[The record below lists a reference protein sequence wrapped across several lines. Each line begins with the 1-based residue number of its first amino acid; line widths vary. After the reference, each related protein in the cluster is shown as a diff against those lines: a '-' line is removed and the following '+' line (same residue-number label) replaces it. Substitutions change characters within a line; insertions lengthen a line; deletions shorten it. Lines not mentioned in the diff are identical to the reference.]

1 MIKIF
6 QPSVKLFK
14 PGKQCILVIP
24 FGDALG
30 TRGDGHGNSVKIRAA
45 DALVKAMKNL
55 GVRHVFGIPGGS
67 IMPVYDALY
76 DAEDIKHYLFKHE
89 QGAIHAADAYGRI
102 TKKPGVVLVTSG
114 PGATNLVTGLANA
127 YMDSS
132 PLVAISGQ
140 VATPILGRD
149 GFQETDIIG
158 VTFPITKLNM
168 QVRSPDDVVS
178 AFTTGYI
185 VSTEGRPGPVLI
197 DIPRDVLLGSTGSI
211 EPIPKIHPKTFGGE
225 PSREEIL
232 KALRLLLNA
241 ERPVILVGGG
251 VCWSGAWDD
260 VITLAEI
267 LWAPIVSTF
276 PGKNCVPNDHPLYL
290 GPSGMH
296 GRLEADAALANAD
309 VVLAVGTRF
318 SDRTV
323 GRFKEMNMKTIIHI
337 DIDPS
342 EIGKN
347 VRTEVGIVSDAKK
360 ALKAMLRELPSA
372 IQEEYNRQH
381 SGRRSFIAWL
391 KEIRRK
397 YEEHIEARVGSMK
410 PFAPWKVLKVL
421 RRTVP
426 PSTIVT
432 TGVGSHQMW
441 CELHWDVYIPGTFIT
456 SAGLGTMGFGLPA
469 ALGAKIA
476 ASNRPVMLIDG
487 DGSFQMTMNNLS
499 LVRDYGLPIIAV
511 IFDNRAL
518 MLVKQWQIY
527 MYSRR
532 VIATE
537 FTKNPDFVKIAEA
550 YGIEGYRPS
559 SYEEIE
565 SIVRRALRTDEP
577 VIIDIELDNEK
588 DIVLPWVKPGEWL
601 TNAVPPEGLEV
612 DLVWRG

>member
-1 MIKIF
+1 M
-6 QPSVKLFK
+6 
-14 PGKQCILVIP
+14 LVSP
-24 FGDALG
+24 FGDAPG
-30 TRGDGHGNSVKIRAA
+30 TRGDVPGNYVRIRAA
-45 DALVKAMKNL
+45 DALAKAMKSL

-67 IMPVYDALY
+67 IMPLYDALY
-76 DAEDIKHYLFKHE
+76 DVEDIKHYLFKHE

-102 TKKPGVVLVTSG
+102 TRRPGVVLVTSG

-132 PLVAISGQ
+132 PVVAISGQ
-140 VATPILGRD
+140 VATSILGRD
-149 GFQETDIIG
+149 GFQETDIVG

-178 AFTTGYI
+178 SFATGYI
-185 VSTEGRPGPVLI
+185 VSSEGRPGPVLI
-197 DIPRDVLLGSTGSI
+197 DIPRDVLLGTTSSI
-211 EPIPKIHPKTFGGE
+211 DPKPKIYPKIFGGE
-225 PSREEIL
+225 PEREKVL
-232 KALRLLLNA
+232 KALRLLVNA

-251 VCWSGAWDD
+251 VCWSGAWDEAA
-260 VITLAEI
+260 TLAEI
-267 LWAPIVSTF
+267 LWAPIVSTL
-276 PGKNCVPNDHPLYL
+276 PGKNCIPNDHPLYL

-309 VVLAVGTRF
+309 VVLAIGTRF

-323 GRFKEMNMKTIIHI
+323 GRFREMNTKAIIHI

-347 VRTEVGIVSDAKK
+347 VKTEVGIVADAKK
-360 ALKAMLRELPSA
+360 ALGAMLRELPMVVQSEA
-372 IQEEYNRQH
+372 QRNT

-391 KEIRRK
+391 REIRRK
-397 YEEHIEARVGSMK
+397 YEDHVEAMAGSMK

-421 RRTVP
+421 RRAVP

-441 CELHWDVYIPGTFIT
+441 CELHWDVYVPGTFIT
-456 SAGLGTMGFGLPA
+456 SAGLGAMGFGLPA
-469 ALGAKIA
+469 AIGAKIA
-476 ASNRPVMLIDG
+476 ASNRPVMVIDG

-499 LVRDYGLPIIAV
+499 LVRDYGLPIIVV

-527 MYSRR
+527 IYSRR
-532 VIATE
+532 IIATE
-537 FTKNPDFVKIAEA
+537 FTNNPDFIKIAEA
-550 YGIEGYRPS
+550 YGVEGYRPS

-577 VIIDIELDNEK
+577 VVIDIELDNEK
-588 DIVLPWVKPGEWL
+588 DIVLPWVKPGDWL
-601 TNAVPPEGLEV
+601 TSAVQPEGLEV
-612 DLVWRG
+612 DLIWRG

>member
-1 MIKIF
+1 
-6 QPSVKLFK
+6 L
-14 PGKQCILVIP
+14 
-24 FGDALG
+24 GDALG
-30 TRGDGHGNSVKIRAA
+30 NQVRIRAA
-45 DALVKAMKNL
+45 DALVRAMKKL
-55 GVRHVFGIPGGS
+55 EVRHVFGIPGGS
-67 IMPVYDALY
+67 IMPLYDALY
-76 DAEDIKHYLFKHE
+76 GVDDIKHYLFKHE
-89 QGAIHAADAYGRI
+89 QGAIHAADAYARV
-102 TKKPGVVLVTSG
+102 TRRPGVVLVTSG

-132 PLVAISGQ
+132 PVVAISGQ
-140 VATPILGRD
+140 VPTSILGRD
-149 GFQETDIIG
+149 GFQETDIVG

-168 QVRSPDDVVS
+168 LVRSPDDVVS
-178 AFTTGYI
+178 SFATGYM
-185 VSTEGRPGPVLI
+185 VSIEGRPGPVLI
-197 DIPRDVLLGSTGSI
+197 DIPRDVQLGLTV
-211 EPIPKIHPKTFGGE
+211 EDPNPRPKIKPKSSNHE
-225 PSREEIL
+225 PDTSDIL
-232 KALRLLLNA
+232 RALKILVRA

-251 VCWSGAWDD
+251 ACWSSAWDE
-260 VITLAEI
+260 VVALAEI

-276 PGKNCVPNDHPLYL
+276 PGKNCVPNDHPLYM
-290 GPSGMH
+290 GPAGMH

-323 GRFKEMNMKTIIHI
+323 GRFKEMNAKTVIHV

-347 VRTEVGIVSDAKK
+347 VRASVGIVSDAKK
-360 ALKAMLRELPSA
+360 ALKKMLELLPQVA
-372 IQEEYNRQH
+372 YLETQRPLN
-381 SGRRSFIAWL
+381 GGGSFIAWL

-397 YEEHIEARVGSMK
+397 YEEHIARKAEEFK

-421 RRTVP
+421 RRALP
-426 PSTIVT
+426 PSSIVT

-441 CELHWDVYIPGTFIT
+441 CELHWDVYVPGTFIT
-456 SAGLGTMGFGLPA
+456 SAGLGTMGFGVPA
-469 ALGAKIA
+469 AIGAKVA
-476 ASNRPVMLIDG
+476 ARNRPVAVIDG

-499 LVRDYGLPIIAV
+499 LVRDYDLPIIVV

-537 FTKNPDFVKIAEA
+537 FTSIPDFMKIAEA

-559 SYEEIE
+559 TYDEIE
-565 SIVRRALRTDEP
+565 GIVRRYVRNDEP
-577 VIIDIELDNEK
+577 VIIDVTLDREK

-601 TNAVPPEGLEV
+601 ANAIPPEGLEV
-612 DLVWRG
+612 DLNWRG

>member
-1 MIKIF
+1 M
-6 QPSVKLFK
+6 ST
-14 PGKQCILVIP
+14 
-24 FGDALG
+24 FGDAPG
-30 TRGDGHGNSVKIRAA
+30 TRGDVLGNSLRMRSA
-45 DALVKAMKNL
+45 DALVRAMKSL

-67 IMPVYDALY
+67 IMPLYDALY
-76 DAEDIKHYLFKHE
+76 SAEDIKHYLFKHE

-102 TKKPGVVLVTSG
+102 TRKPGIVLVTSG

-140 VATPILGRD
+140 VVTSILGRD
-149 GFQETDIIG
+149 GFQETDIVG

-168 QVRSPDDVVS
+168 LVRSPDDVVS
-178 AFTTGYI
+178 AFITGYM
-185 VSTEGRPGPVLI
+185 VSSSGRPGPVLI
-197 DIPRDVLLGSTGSI
+197 DIPRDVLLGETSSV
-211 EPIPKIHPKTFGGE
+211 EPKPKIYPKVFDGE
-225 PSREEIL
+225 PDREAIH

-251 VCWSGAWDD
+251 VCWSTAWDE

-267 LWAPIVSTF
+267 LWAPIVSTL
-276 PGKNCVPNDHPLYL
+276 PGKNCVPNDHPLYM

-323 GRFKEMNMKTIIHI
+323 GRFKEMNMKAIIHI

-347 VRTEVGIVSDAKK
+347 VRTEVGIVGDAKK
-360 ALKAMLRELPSA
+360 ILRAMLREIPA
-372 IQEEYNRQH
+372 AAQREIQR
-381 SGRRSFIAWL
+381 GGDGKTSFISWL
-391 KEIRRK
+391 REIRRK
-397 YEEHIEARVGSMK
+397 YEDHVEARADSMK
-410 PFAPWKVLKVL
+410 PFAPWKVLKIL

-469 ALGAKIA
+469 AIGAKIA
-476 ASNRPVMLIDG
+476 ASNRPVMVIDG

-499 LVRDYGLPIIAV
+499 LVRDYGLPIISV

-527 MYSRR
+527 LYSRR
-532 VIATE
+532 IIATE
-537 FTKNPDFVKIAEA
+537 FTGNPDFLKIAQA

-559 SYEEIE
+559 SYDEIE

-577 VIIDIELDNEK
+577 VIIDVELDNEK
-588 DIVLPWVKPGEWL
+588 DIVLPWVRPGEWL
-601 TNAVPPEGLEV
+601 TKAVPPEGLEV